1 MYLYNCN
8 YNCAGN
14 TTMATFK
21 TQGSEYELTAANI
34 RRYKT
39 LPVSVDIQYP
49 NLISK
54 TKTNVAVVEPNQEAS
69 HSTRSMIRKST
80 RYQTSGYEKYG
91 NDEPDEPDEPHE
103 ISDEVKTQKQKP
115 IPGPSLLASTI
126 IDIGGKKRF
135 PLSPASSSMNQL
147 FWCAFIAC
155 KGESQFDMISNGF
168 VKETEFKYE
177 TVEMLRGSKPLLK
190 AAFKKY
196 KLSLPNFEAELI
208 SSKRTTLQVAV
219 GIALCYQKDILYIDG
234 RLYIEICSRIDP
246 DNECNEYTIIEKQKN
261 RYCVYKDSGNAE
273 LTRCRANLLKMES
286 IESPIRSISFYKVS
300 DLEDMCRLIELH
312 SLPPKIKKAELYEEI
327 MKYIQSSGIIV
338 S

>member
-1 MYLYNCN
+1 M
-8 YNCAGN
+8 
-14 TTMATFK
+14 FK
-21 TQGSEYELTAANI
+21 TQGSKYELTAENI
-34 RRYKT
+34 QRTIQT
-39 LPVSVDIQYP
+39 LPVSVDIEYP
-49 NLISK
+49 ILIPK
-54 TKTNVAVVEPNQEAS
+54 TKTNVAVVEPIQEPS
-69 HSTRSMIRKST
+69 HSTHSIIRKST
-80 RYQTSGYEKYG
+80 RYQTTGYEKYG
-91 NDEPDEPDEPHE
+91 NDESDEPDED
-103 ISDEVKTQKQKP
+103 SGEVKIQKQKP
-115 IPGPSLLASTI
+115 IPGPSLLTSAI
-126 IDIGGKKRF
+126 VDIGGKKRF
-135 PLSPASSSMNQL
+135 PSSPASSSMNQL

-246 DNECNEYTIIEKQKN
+246 DNECNEYTVIEKQKN
-261 RYCVYKDSGNAE
+261 RYCVYNDSGNAE
-273 LTRCRANLLKMES
+273 LTRCRSNLLKMES

-300 DLEDMCRLIELH
+300 DLEDMCRRIELH